1 MKRNMNLKAKRT
13 VFRYAY
19 DLRTGMTKAEALL
32 WNELK
37 GRKMLGIRFRRQH
50 TIHRY
55 ILDFYA
61 HEVKLGIELDG
72 VHHKEPLNRFY
83 DQDRTDILRSYG
95 INIIRFTNN
104 EVTSDL
110 DNVKLRIEAWIQM
123 LRGG

>member
-1 MKRNMNLKAKRT
+1 MYFKSRRA

-19 DLRTGMTKAEALL
+19 DLRTGMTKAEALP

-50 TIHRY
+50 AIHRY

-72 VHHKEPLNRFY
+72 DHHKEPLNRFY
-83 DQDRTDILRSYG
+83 DQDRTDVLASYG
-95 INIIRFTNN
+95 INIIRFAND

-110 DNVKLRIEAWIQM
+110 DNVKLRVEAWIRM
-123 LRGG
+123 LKGI